1 MKERF
6 SKSLLIAFVLLIS
19 AGLAAAQVSTSGS
32 LIGTVMDATGAV
44 ISGADIKVKDDA
56 TGNVLETKSTADGT
70 FSMVNLRSGTYTV
83 TVLMQG
89 FKTAEFRNVKVVVG
103 NTTNLP
109 AKLDVGE
116 VSSSVIVEA
125 GADVLQTQQTSVGS
139 TVTGRLIREIP
150 FTSRDTLDL
159 ATLDPGAQ
167 STGRPRE
174 TTFNGL
180 PQGAINITLDGLNVQ
195 ANDSKSS
202 DGFFTMIRPRI
213 DSIEEF
219 NISTAAQGA
228 DQSGEGAVQIKFETK
243 RGGNQFHGGAWW
255 YHRNDFFNSN
265 YYFNN
270 LAGTPRQRLRLNQY
284 GYSVGGP
291 IWKDKI
297 FFFHAFDF
305 WKKPESL
312 SVTRTLLSTA
322 ATTGSFTY
330 PVTAVPTI
338 GATNTWT
345 TCNAAALTCTANL
358 LAMVSGQATPGP
370 NNTLDPMIQS
380 YLQAINSGVGQPGV
394 GSLADPSL
402 FQRSYTFNNGS
413 TGARY
418 FPDFRFDYQVTKNH
432 SFTAIYHYQDFN
444 SSPDLLNNRGASY
457 PVAPFNQINW
467 GSQLSTR
474 NAFSFGERWNI
485 GSTMSNEVRF
495 GVQSV
500 PSNFQGDMD
509 AASFPQFA
517 TPVGSLFA
525 RPCFATNAGCTTNA
539 VISQPFLSY
548 GPFTRNFAIAQLSDN
563 FGWTRGKHTFSYG
576 FSMSELRG
584 GFENRNAAAG
594 QINLG
599 MSTNDP
605 ANGLFATSATSLPGA
620 STTQLTNARNLY
632 SLLTGRVFS
641 FTSTVFVNNDTRQ
654 FTPGSSRID
663 RVRQTEFGFY
673 GTDSYRL
680 TNNLTLNYGLR
691 WEYQGAGEDPD
702 NLFYNLTGGSDGVWG
717 VSGVGN
723 LFAPGTLTGTAT
735 TYELQNGRPWY
746 NKDLNNFAPS
756 LGLAWTPNIDNK
768 VWKTLFGDAGKTVLR
783 GSYAITYTREGANN
797 WITIANGNPGSAGNL
812 SSTATAAASVG
823 AGQFAAG
830 TVQFSSLNVPGV
842 LQTPTSFGGNF
853 APNLAAGDSVNAFD
867 PNINIPTVQSW
878 SFGIQR
884 ELSPSMA
891 LEVRYVGN
899 HGTGLLRQINLNE
912 INIFENG
919 FLNEFN
925 NARSNLAIC
934 RANQVACRTAAGS
947 ASATF
952 ASYANLGLAGQVPV
966 PILTGTF
973 TGSATGTQTNSSFAS
988 GTNIGFLDA
997 GLAGSF
1003 AGALNTLAGW
1013 TNLTNS
1019 INPASGTNYPVN
1031 FWQVNPNAR
1040 GGAFLMTNNA
1050 HSTYNAMQVE
1060 LRRRMSHGLQFN
1072 GSYTWSHSI
1081 TNLFADSSVSF
1092 LTYSSMRN
1100 PGRDKGASPFDLRHA
1115 FKMQFIY
1122 EMPFGPGKHWSAG
1135 NSVINR
1141 MIEGWQISSITRWQ
1155 TGRVFRLDSG
1165 NGGTVNANDPGV
1177 ELVGI
1182 NAQQLQN
1189 MLEVRKVPGTPG
1201 QVFYFPASLISGG
1214 TANPTFIK
1222 PCSAAG
1228 SFCQRLLLYGPSFF
1242 REDMSIIKK
1251 TRITEK
1257 TNIEIRAEFLNAF
1270 NNINFL
1276 FGGTAGT
1283 SIASQTA
1290 TSTSFGRITNA
1301 YQDTS
1306 TTDDPG
1312 GRIIQFVVRINF

>member
-1 MKERF
+1 MRERF
-6 SKSLLIAFVLLIS
+6 GKSLLIAFVLLVS
-19 AGLAAAQVSTSGS
+19 AGFATAQVSNNGT
-32 LIGTVMDATGAV
+32 LIGTVSDATGAV
-44 ISGADIKVKDDA
+44 IAGAAVKVKDDA
-56 TGNVLETKSTADGT
+56 TGSVLETKSTADGT
-70 FSMVNLRSGTYTV
+70 FSLANVRPGTYTV

-89 FKTAEFRNVKVVVG
+89 FKTGEFRNVKVVVG
-103 NTTNLP
+103 NTTNLS
-109 AKLDVGE
+109 AKMDVGE
-116 VSSSVIVEA
+116 ISSSVVVEA
-125 GADVLQTQQTSVGS
+125 GTDVLQTQQTSVGS

-219 NISTAAQGA
+219 NITTAAQGA
-228 DQSGEGAVQIKFETK
+228 EQSGEGAVQIRFETK
-243 RGGNQFHGGAWW
+243 RGSNQFHGGAWW

-270 LAGTPRQRLRLNQY
+270 LAGTPRQRLRLNQF

-297 FFFHAFDF
+297 FFFHAFDI

-312 SVTRTLLSTA
+312 SQTRTLLTA
-322 ATTGSFTY
+322 AASTGTFTY
-330 PVTAVPTI
+330 PVTAIPAI

-345 TCNAAALTCTANL
+345 TCNVGALTCTANL
-358 LAMVSGQATPGP
+358 LAMVSGQATAVP
-370 NNTLDPMIQS
+370 NNTLDPMIQT
-380 YLQAINSGVGQPGV
+380 YLQAINSAVGQAGV

-402 FQRSYTFNNGS
+402 FQRSYTFNNSS

-418 FPDFRFDYQVTKNH
+418 FPDFRFDWQITKNH

-444 SSPDLLNNRGASY
+444 SSPDLLNGRGPSY

-474 NAFSFGERWNI
+474 NSFSFAHRWNI
-485 GSTMSNEVRF
+485 GSAMSNEARF
-495 GVQSV
+495 GVLSV
-500 PSNFQGDMD
+500 PSNFQGDQD
-509 AASFPQFA
+509 ASTYPQFA
-517 TPVGSLFA
+517 TPLGSLFA

-539 VISQPFLSY
+539 VISQPFLGY
-548 GPFTRNFAIAQLSDN
+548 APFTRNFAIAQLSDN
-563 FGWTRGKHTFSYG
+563 FGWTRGRHTFNFG
-576 FSMSELRG
+576 FSMSEQRG
-584 GFENRNAAAG
+584 GFDNRNAAAG
-594 QINLG
+594 QVNVGI
-599 MSTNDP
+599 STNDP
-605 ANGLFATSATSLPGA
+605 ANGVFAGSATSLPGA
-620 STTQLTNARNLY
+620 STAQLTNARNLY
-632 SLLTGRVFS
+632 SLLTGRVLS
-641 FTSTVFVNNDTRQ
+641 FTSTVFVNNATRQ
-654 FTPGSSRID
+654 FTPGSNRID

-673 GTDSYRL
+673 GTDNYRL

-702 NLFYNLTGGSDGVWG
+702 NLFYNLTGGSAGVWG

-746 NKDLNNFAPS
+746 NKDLNNLAPS

-768 VWKTLFGDAGKTVLR
+768 LWKTVFGEAGKTVLR
-783 GSYAITYTREGANN
+783 GSYAISYTREGVNN

-812 SSTATAAASVG
+812 SSTATAAASVS

-842 LQTPTSFGGNF
+842 VQTPTSFGANF
-853 APNLAAGDSVNAFD
+853 SPSLVNADSVNAFD
-867 PNINIPTVQSW
+867 ENLRIPTVQSW

-884 ELSPSMA
+884 ELSPSMV

-899 HGTGLLRQINLNE
+899 HGTGLLRQLNLNE

-925 NARSNLAIC
+925 NARNNLSIC
-934 RANQVACRTAAGS
+934 RATAGCTLRFSNQ
-947 ASATF
+947 
-952 ASYANLGLAGQVPV
+952 GLPGQVPL
-966 PILTGTF
+966 PIMTATF
-973 TGSATGTQTNSSFAS
+973 TGSATGSQTNTSFSSGA
-988 GTNIGFLDA
+988 NIGFLDA

-1013 TNLTNS
+1013 TNLTS
-1019 INPASGTNYPVN
+1019 VVNPATGRNYPSN
-1031 FWQVNPNAR
+1031 FWMVNPNAR

-1050 HSTYNAMQVE
+1050 HSTYNALQVE
-1060 LRRRMSHGLQFN
+1060 LRRRLSHGLQFN
-1072 GSYTWSHSI
+1072 GSYVWSHSL

-1092 LTYSSMRN
+1092 LTYNSMRN

-1122 EMPFGPGKHWSAG
+1122 EMPFGAGKRWSASNG
-1135 NSVINR
+1135 VINR
-1141 MIEGWQISSITRWQ
+1141 MIEGWQLSSITRWQ

-1177 ELVGI
+1177 ELTGI
-1182 NAQQLQN
+1182 NAQQLQS

-1214 TANPTFIK
+1214 TANSAFIK
-1222 PCSAAG
+1222 PCSTPG
-1228 SFCQRLLLYGPSFF
+1228 GFCQRLLLYGPSFF

-1283 SIASQTA
+1283 SIASQT
-1290 TSTSFGRITNA
+1290 SVSSSFGRITNA

-1312 GRIIQFVVRINF
+1312 GRIIQFVIRINF

>member
-1 MKERF
+1 M
-6 SKSLLIAFVLLIS
+6 SKGIRSIALLALFLLS
-19 AGLAAAQVSTSGS
+19 AAGLAIAQVSTSGN
-32 LIGTVMDATGAV
+32 LVGTVTDATGAV
-44 ISGADIKVKDDA
+44 ITGAEVKVKDEA
-56 TGNVLETKSTADGT
+56 TGNLLTTKSTGDGT
-70 FSMVNLRSGTYTV
+70 FSISNLRPGSYTISV
-83 TVLMQG
+83 SMSG
-89 FKTAEFRNVKVVVG
+89 FKTAEYRGVKIVVG
-103 NTTNLP
+103 NTSNLS

-116 VSSSVIVEA
+116 VSSSVVVEA
-125 GADVLQTQQTSVGS
+125 GADVLQTQQTNVGS

-219 NISTAAQGA
+219 SISTAAQGA
-228 DQSGEGAVQIKFETK
+228 DQSGEGAIQIRFKTK

-270 LAGTPRQRLRLNQY
+270 LGGIPRQRLRLNQY
-284 GYSVGGP
+284 GYDVGGP

-312 SVTRTLLSTA
+312 SVTRTLLTTA
-322 ATTGSFTY
+322 ATAGSFTY
-330 PVTAVPTI
+330 PVTSVPTI

-345 TCNAAALTCTANL
+345 TCSAAALTCTANL
-358 LAMVSGQATPGP
+358 LQLVSGQAAAVP
-370 NNTLDPMIQS
+370 NNTLDPTIQS
-380 YLQAINSGVGQPGV
+380 YLNAINSGVGQPGV
-394 GSLADPSL
+394 GSLADPSP
-402 FQRSYTFNNGS
+402 FQRSYTFNNAS

-432 SFTAIYHYQDFN
+432 TFSAIYHYQDFN
-444 SSPDLLNNRGASY
+444 SSPDLLNNRGPSY

-474 NAFSFGERWNI
+474 NAFSFAERWNI

-495 GVQSV
+495 GIQSV
-500 PSNFQGDMD
+500 PSNFQGDYD
-509 AASFPQFA
+509 ASVLPQFNTA
-517 TPVGSLFA
+517 LGGLFA

-548 GPFTRNFAIAQLSDN
+548 APFTRNFAIAQLSDN
-563 FGWTRGKHTFSYG
+563 YGWTKGKHSFNFG

-584 GFENRNAAAG
+584 GFENRDAAAG
-594 QINLG
+594 RINIG

-605 ANGLFATSATSLPGA
+605 ANGVFANSSTSLPGA
-620 STTQLTNARNLY
+620 SSTQLTNARNLY
-632 SLLTGRVFS
+632 ALLTGRVLA
-641 FTSTVFVNNDTRQ
+641 FTSTVYVNNDTRL

-673 GTDSYRL
+673 GTDSYRM
-680 TNNLTLNYGLR
+680 THNLTFNYGLR

-702 NLFYNLTGGSDGVWG
+702 NLFYNLTGGSAGAWG
-717 VSGVGN
+717 ISGVGN
-723 LFAPGTLTGTAT
+723 LFAPGTLTGNAT

-756 LGLAWTPNIDNK
+756 IGLAWTPGFENK
-768 VWKTLFGDAGKTVLR
+768 LWKSVFGEAGKSVFR
-783 GSYAITYTREGANN
+783 ASYAISYTREGVNN
-797 WITIANGNPGSAGNL
+797 WVTIANGNPGSAGVISAN
-812 SSTATAAASVG
+812 ATAAASVG

-830 TVQFSSLNVPGV
+830 TVQFSSLNVPGAV
-842 LQTPTSFGGNF
+842 QTPTSFGANF
-853 APNLAAGDSVNAFD
+853 APNLANADSVNAFD
-867 PNINIPTVQSW
+867 ENLNIPKVQSW
-878 SFGIQR
+878 TFGIQR
-884 ELSPSMA
+884 EITPSMA
-891 LEVRYVGN
+891 IEIRYVGN
-899 HGTGLLRQINLNE
+899 HGTGLLRQVNLNE

-925 NARSNLAIC
+925 NARNNLAIC
-934 RANQVACRTAAGS
+934 RQSQITTPGSCATARYS
-947 ASATF
+947 
-952 ASYANLGLAGQVPV
+952 NMGLPGQVPV
-966 PILTGTF
+966 PIMTATF
-973 TGSATGTQTNSSFAS
+973 TGSATGSQTNASFSS

-1013 TNLTNS
+1013 TNLIGS
-1019 INPASGTNYPVN
+1019 VDPATGRNYPRN
-1031 FWQVNPNAR
+1031 FWMVNPDAR

-1050 HSTYNAMQVE
+1050 HSTYNALQVE
-1060 LRRRMSHGLQFN
+1060 VRRRLSQGLQFN
-1072 GSYTWSHSI
+1072 GNYTWSHSL

-1092 LTYSSMRN
+1092 LTYSTMRD

-1122 EMPFGPGKHWSAG
+1122 EMPFGPGKRWSSSHG
-1135 NSVINR
+1135 VFNR
-1141 MIEGWQISSITRWQ
+1141 MMEGWQVSSITRWQ
-1155 TGRVFRLDSG
+1155 SGRVFRLDSG

-1177 ELVGI
+1177 ELIGI

-1189 MLEVRKVPGTPG
+1189 MLEVRKVQGNPG

-1214 TANPTFIK
+1214 TSNTSFIR
-1222 PCSAAG
+1222 PCSTAG

-1257 TNIEIRAEFLNAF
+1257 TNIEFRAEFLNAF

-1283 SIASQTA
+1283 SIASQTS

-1312 GRIIQFVVRINF
+1312 GRLIQFVVRINF